1 MRSSYL
7 ILLVVVLMTA
17 KFQAKNIEV
26 PKIDTGREFDLKLG
40 NTDYFVIPDFDFEYV
55 YERRVQLVNNGTSK
69 DF

>member
-1 MRSSYL
+1 MKSSYL
-7 ILLVVVLMTA
+7 ICLAVVLIIA

-40 NTDYFVIPDFDFEYV
+40 NTEYFAIPDFDFDYV